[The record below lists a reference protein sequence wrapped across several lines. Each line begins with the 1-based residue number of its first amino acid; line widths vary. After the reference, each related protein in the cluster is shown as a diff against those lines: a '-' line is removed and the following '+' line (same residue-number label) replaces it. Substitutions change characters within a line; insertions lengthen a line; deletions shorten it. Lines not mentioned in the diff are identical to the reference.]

1 MEQREK
7 KNNLETAVIS
17 REKIISKSLHEQ
29 IVSTLNEQL
38 YNAYKRIN
46 ELVKERDK
54 LKNG

>member
-1 MEQREK
+1 MEQREN